1 MGSMKDLILKTQ
13 MNVTVAVAEKVSEY
27 DNNNRISKNK
37 NIGSLCRRRQ
47 S

>member
-1 MGSMKDLILKTQ
+1 
-13 MNVTVAVAEKVSEY
+13 VTVVVAEKVSEY

-37 NIGSLCRRRQ
+37 NFRSF